1 MTLINAFIII
11 PIVAIVVIPFLSVN
25 GKGWFA
31 LLSIGVNA
39 VISGFVAYDAIF
51 HQALNIVLSGNA
63 VTGAI
68 PIRIDGLSG
77 WFIITIQI
85 VFVAGVVYGLSYMK
99 PYRRYPKKMTLHA
112 MAIVLLHTTLTSLCV
127 VQNSLVFLIVWEMMA
142 LSACIAVVF
151 DHEQIGTIRAGIN
164 YMIQS
169 HISIVFLMIGFM
181 WVALKTGSYDFHAIA
196 TYTSSHHPLLA
207 LILFGLLFIGFGFKA
222 GFVPFHTWL
231 PLAHPA
237 APAHVSGIMSGVLV
251 KIALYGIIR
260 MVTFIKAD
268 YVMMGQMVI
277 LVSVASGLYG
287 ILNATVQRDFKKLLA
302 YCTIENIGIIGI
314 GIGIGLIGMGTG
326 SAILCYLGFIGA
338 LLHTFNHSLFKSLLF
353 YVSGIV
359 YQQTHTRDMD
369 HLGGLMTK
377 LPQTS
382 LLFLLGSL
390 AIGGIPPFSGF
401 VSEYLIYMGLI
412 EGFGGESIV
421 MLCILILTIGGLSLI
436 GGMSVLTFTR
446 TFGVMFLGT
455 PRKKFHHQPQEVSFF
470 MRAPLYFLAIVMIA
484 VMVFPAYFVF
494 VAQQIISD
502 LNTGGLQMSF
512 LNLNPLLSTLSTIS
526 LVSLLLIGI
535 ALLLWG
541 FRHMMVRGRVVT
553 TSPTWTCAYT
563 VPDCKMQYTGKAF
576 SKPMAK
582 HFTVLLKERK
592 KFKPLNTSEL
602 FPVVNRSYVAHYYDF
617 FESRLIDPI
626 HKRMVFLANYFKF
639 IQNGRVQWYVLYG
652 IIFIVLIVCIGLF
665 QSLQELMK
673 GVVGS
678 G

>member
-11 PIVAIVVIPFLSVN
+11 SIVAIVVIPFLSVN

-31 LLSIGVNA
+31 LLAIGMNA
-39 VISGFVAYDAIF
+39 VISGFVAYEAIF
-51 HQALNIVLSGNA
+51 HQALDIVLSGNA
-63 VTGAI
+63 VTGPI

-85 VFVAGVVYGLSYMK
+85 VFVAGVVFGLSYMK
-99 PYRRYPKKMTLHA
+99 VYRRQSKRITLHA
-112 MAIVLLHTTLTSLCV
+112 IAIVLLHTMLTSLCV
-127 VQNSLVFLIVWEMMA
+127 IQNSMVFLIVWEMMA

-151 DHEQIGTIRAGIN
+151 DHEHVGTIKAGIN
-164 YMIQS
+164 YLIQS
-169 HISIVFLMIGFM
+169 HISIIFLMIGFM

-196 TYTSSHHPLLA
+196 SYTATLHPVLA
-207 LILFGLLFIGFGFKA
+207 LLLFVLLFIGFGFKA
-222 GFVPFHTWL
+222 GFIPFHTWL

-287 ILNATVQRDFKKLLA
+287 ILNATVQRDYKRLLA

-326 SAILCYLGFIGA
+326 SALLCYLGFIGA

-353 YVSGIV
+353 YISGIV

-369 HLGGLMTK
+369 HLGGLMK
-377 LPQTS
+377 YLPQSS

-436 GGMSVLTFTR
+436 GGLSVFTFTR

-470 MRAPLYFLAIVMIA
+470 MRAPLYFLAIVMIG
-484 VMVFPAYFVF
+484 VMVFPAQIVF

-502 LNTGGLQMSF
+502 LNPGGLQISF
-512 LNLNPLLSTLSTIS
+512 LELNPLLGTLSNIS
-526 LVSLLLIGI
+526 FVSLLFIGI
-535 ALLLWG
+535 AFLLWG
-541 FRHMMVRGRVVT
+541 IRKVMARGRVIT

-563 VPDCKMQYTGKAF
+563 APDSKMQYTGKAF
-576 SKPMAK
+576 SKPLAK
-582 HFTVLLKERK
+582 HFIVVLKEHK
-592 KFKPLNTSEL
+592 KFKAFEVSEL
-602 FPVVNRSYVAHYYDF
+602 FPVVSRTYFSSYFDF
-617 FESRLIDPI
+617 IESRLIEPI
-626 HKRMVFLANYFKF
+626 NKRLVFLANYFKF